1 MLRPSL
7 SPQKC
12 FTPTP
17 LLQLAADD
25 AKFGYQVG
33 RSMLVFGGWSI
44 VGAPNSNNTKG
55 RAYLYKIFL
64 GAWDYRQ
71 TNQASDGSDG
81 DYFGRSVSINEKI
94 MVVGAADR
102 DNDEAVYEFT
112 L

>member
-1 MLRPSL
+1 MKPTMFWPTMSPTLRLTLRPSL
-7 SPQKC
+7 SHQKC

-44 VGAPNSNNTKG
+44 VGAPNYKNTKS

-64 GAWDYRQ
+64 GAWYNCQ
-71 TNQASDGSDG
+71 KIQASDGSEG
-81 DYFGRSVSINEKI
+81 DCFG
-94 MVVGAADR
+94 
-102 DNDEAVYEFT
+102 
-112 L
+112 